1 MDVVYMLVVH
11 NVAAIAAARNVS
23 SGVCTRS
30 SSASRESGCE
40 YCDDAYLFAFTFGVY
55 VDIT

>member
-1 MDVVYMLVVH
+1 MDVVYMLH

-30 SSASRESGCE
+30 SSASHESGRE
-40 YCDDAYLFAFTFGVY
+40 YCDDAYLYAFTFGVY